1 MGLERDVDLRLP
13 PVALQAYFLV
23 DEAYEPLHEIEDGLN
38 L

>member
-1 MGLERDVDLRLP
+1 MGLDGDVDPRLV
-13 PVALQAYFLV
+13 PVAVQTYFPV

>member
-1 MGLERDVDLRLP
+1 MGLDDDVDPWLVV
-13 PVALQAYFLV
+13 VALQAYFHV